1 MVFIGIG
8 VKIHFK
14 CKTVLIFSIIHVS
27 CTVEI
32 NEVSDFIHGTT
43 IFHYKVFNFDRAA

>member
-8 VKIHFK
+8 VKIHLK
-14 CKTVLIFSIIHVS
+14 CKTVLIFSIHVS

-43 IFHYKVFNFDRAA
+43 ILHYKVVNFDRAA